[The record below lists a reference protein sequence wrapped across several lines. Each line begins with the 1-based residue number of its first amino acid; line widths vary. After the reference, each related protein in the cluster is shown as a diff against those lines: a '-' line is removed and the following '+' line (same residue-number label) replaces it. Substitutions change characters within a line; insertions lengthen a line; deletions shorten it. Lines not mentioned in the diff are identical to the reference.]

1 MSRSTEIESRIRW
14 MMRWLLGALSAGAV
28 VLGVA
33 PAVAAAKS
41 APTVVQSVLAR
52 EAVARPKRVE
62 SVIVQFKPGVRMA
75 VAKAL
80 FRLAGGHIT
89 EVVPIIHGVAGRM
102 QAHEAKLLGRSRWV
116 HAITINERIKGTG
129 TPNPQNLQSAL
140 ATTYPMDVGAPL
152 AWNYQFQGQGIGVA
166 VIDSGVDGNLPDF
179 QGPNGSRV
187 VASAVVN
194 PGASNASDPFG
205 HGTFVAGI
213 IAGDGYE
220 LSPSNP
226 NYGQYVGIAPQAN
239 LIAIKAG
246 DDLGDASELD
256 VINGIQFAIAHQS
269 QYNIRVINL
278 SLESTVPQSY
288 LADPLDAAVE
298 SAWMHGIVV
307 VAAAG
312 NLGNIPGAEDYAPA
326 NDPYVIT
333 VGATDD
339 QGSTAP
345 ASQTIAAYSSQGVTQ
360 DGLSKPDIYAPGSH
374 IISVLA
380 PNSAF
385 TQLCPNCAIGGAY
398 IKASGTSFAAPV
410 VSGTVAD
417 MLSAD
422 PNLTP
427 DQVKGLVVGAGQP
440 MPSTN
445 GKTVELSIGRMAYAA
460 QQSPGLAAYNADQG
474 LTPNPSASSG
484 SVGAGAAGFVPAPPP
499 LTASWA
505 LSSWSCA
512 TCTGA
517 AGSVDPT
524 LSSWSFSSWSFSSW
538 S

>member
-1 MSRSTEIESRIRW
+1 MSRSTEIQSRIRW
-14 MMRWLLGALSAGAV
+14 TMRWLLGTLSAGAV
-28 VLGVA
+28 VLGAV
-33 PAVAAAKS
+33 PAAAAAKS
-41 APTVVQSVLAR
+41 APPVVQSVLAR
-52 EAVARPKRVE
+52 EAVARPKRIE

-89 EVVPIIHGVAGRM
+89 NVLPIIHGLAGTM

-116 HAITINERIKGTG
+116 HAITINERIKGTA
-129 TPNPQNLQSAL
+129 QNLQAEL
-140 ATTYPMDVGAPL
+140 ATTYPLDVDAPL
-152 AWNYQFQGQGIGVA
+152 AWNYQFQGQGVGVA

-194 PGASNASDPFG
+194 PGASNASDPYG

-226 NYGQYVGIAPQAN
+226 SYGQYVGIAPQAN
-239 LIAIKAG
+239 LIAIKVG
-246 DDLGDASELD
+246 DDEGDASELD

-288 LADPLDAAVE
+288 MADPLDAAVE

-307 VAAAG
+307 VVAAG
-312 NLGNIPGAEDYAPA
+312 NLGDVPGAEDYAPA

-333 VGATDD
+333 VGAVDD
-339 QGSTAP
+339 QGSSAL
-345 ASQTIAAYSSQGVTQ
+345 ASQTIAPYSSQGVTQ
-360 DGLSKPDIYAPGSH
+360 DGFSKPDIYAPGSH
-374 IISVLA
+374 IISLLA

-385 TQLCPNCAIGGAY
+385 TQLCPNCAIGGEY

-417 MLSAD
+417 MLTAD

-427 DQVKGLVVGAGQP
+427 DQVKGIVVGTGQP

-445 GKTVELSIGRMAYAA
+445 GQTAELSIARMAAA
-460 QQSPGLAAYNADQG
+460 AGQRGFAAYNADQG
-474 LTPNPSASSG
+474 LTPNPSATSG
-484 SVGAGAAGFVPAPPP
+484 SLGAGAAGFVPAPPS
-499 LTASWA
+499 LAASWA

-512 TCTGA
+512 TCSGA

-524 LSSWSFSSWSFSSW
+524 LSSWSLSSWSFSSW